1 MLMDPQYFPLA
12 VGAISFIGAL
22 FGGVAGIVIKAR
34 IDAKAERSRWARE
47 DRFRHKDEL
56 ITAYKQFLTAMEN
69 WINHNTQGYIHSM
82 DPEVMSDPYGSPQ
95 LIDAAQQTIQE
106 MRESHEVVKML
117 APTVVVKA
125 ANDYVGQAFL
135 LPPPNYTLS
144 IDSQRMALRKYND
157 KVKGLRDALM
167 ETIRRELGA
176 NLDTA

>member
-1 MLMDPQYFPLA
+1 MDPQYFPLV
-12 VGAISFIGAL
+12 VGAMSFLGAL

-34 IDAKAERSRWARE
+34 IDAKVEKSRWARE

-56 ITAYKQFLTAMEN
+56 ITAYKQFLTAMET
-69 WINHNTQGYIHSM
+69 WTNHNTQGYIHSM

-95 LIDAAQQTIQE
+95 LIDAAQKTIQE

-117 APTVVVKA
+117 APPVVVKA
-125 ANDYVGQAFL
+125 ANDYVGQTFL
-135 LPPPNYTLS
+135 LPPPNYKLP

-167 ETIRRELGA
+167 ETIRRELGTNIDA
-176 NLDTA
+176 S